1 MTFRFAPALAAL
13 LVALP
18 AAAQE
23 TAPAAPSLALEL
35 NALQQGETGC
45 RVTFLA
51 TNGLGAPL
59 DRAAIEVALFDASGA
74 IERIV
79 NLDFKALTEDKTKVL
94 QFELAGLDCANLGRV
109 LVNDIPACEGAGLEP
124 SACLAGLVTSAR
136 PDIEFGV

>member
-13 LVALP
+13 LLALP

-23 TAPAAPSLALEL
+23 TAPAPSLALEL
-35 NALQQGETGC
+35 NALQQGESGC

-59 DRAAIEVALFDASGA
+59 ERAAVEVALFNASGA
-74 IERIV
+74 IDRIV
-79 NLDFKALTEDKTKVL
+79 NLDFKALAEDKTKVL
-94 QFELAGLDCANLGRV
+94 QFELSGLDCANLGRV
-109 LVNDIPACEGAGLEP
+109 LVNDIPACEGEGLEP
-124 SACLAGLVTSAR
+124 SACLAGLTTSAR